1 MKKCTIAE
9 IGAVVIAVMLTG
21 CSYNESDAVGVIGG
35 ADGPT
40 AVIVG
45 EQISAGEDE
54 AFFREMYF
62 YDLNN
67 KYNQLITDQDAF
79 FNANDN
85 ANYAVSVE
93 DLDSDAFFAAAEKC
107 ISSFEA
113 IIAIEP
119 PESLASYHE
128 QLIEGA
134 QYEIKFLNG
143 VIQATKYDLGEL
155 DMSEQEREELQA
167 FFTEYSEAETN
178 RFVDAYCAVMEAIA
192 Q

>member
-40 AVIVG
+40 AVTVG
-45 EQISAGEDE
+45 EQTSVGEDE

-79 FNANDN
+79 YYANDN

-128 QLIEGA
+128 QLVEGA